1 MEKVEELIMK
11 TLEEL
16 AEKGFESD
24 DIKAAVS
31 LGFVDVKNGWF

>member
-1 MEKVEELIMK
+1 VLQ
-11 TLEEL
+11 EL

-31 LGFVDVKNGWF
+31 LRLSWAGGEEWG